1 MITLIGQ
8 WQNSMHQDVMEVI
21 RATMGAL
28 WYVVLNCDEV
38 SIVDNQSW
46 LFVHCYVVQ
55 NWVRILIF
63 ISLDRVFESSSSD
76 DLTKFIMETLTID
89 GGLPKD

>member
-1 MITLIGQ
+1 
-8 WQNSMHQDVMEVI
+8 MEVI